1 MLQLVFLPGAGLCAK
16 GPDGAPAAPDVPGV
30 SRPIMVGGDRD
41 YPPYEFLD
49 KDGKPAGF
57 NVDLTRAVAETMG
70 MQVQFRLG
78 AWADERNALMADE
91 LDILEGMT
99 YSPERAKILDFAPH
113 TIVNHAIFARRGTP
127 PVNSLDEL
135 AGKKV
140 IVHRSGYMHDTLAA
154 KGFEKDLIFS
164 ETPAD
169 GLRLLSSG
177 KGDYAVVAMLPGS
190 YIIRENKLDNIQPV
204 ARAVATVR
212 YGYAVKK
219 GRENLLARF
228 TEGLAIL
235 RETGRYQAIHD
246 KWLGVLDDK
255 KIKWETAAAYLGAIA
270 APLLALLGGSMLWT
284 YSLRKKVAERTLSLS
299 QALEEL
305 SRNQRQLL
313 QADKMAALGTL
324 VSGVAHEVNNPNGL
338 ILLNIPILRKAQ
350 ADAERLL
357 DEASEREG
365 EFTLGGIPYSR
376 MRTELPKMLEEMH
389 EAALRIKRIV
399 NDLKDFARREDGARK
414 ALIDVNDAAR
424 KAVRLAE
431 ATIKKS
437 TDHFTADYEADLP
450 LVWGDSQ
457 RIEQVVVNLA
467 LNACQALP
475 DKSRAI
481 ELSTRYDP
489 KRRMV
494 TLRLRDEGCGVAPE
508 HLAHLTDP
516 FFTTKRDEGGT
527 GLGLSVSA
535 GILKEHGGTVSFE
548 SEPGRGTLVIVEL
561 PAAGEEQA

>member
-1 MLQLVFLPGAGLCAK
+1 MEI
-16 GPDGAPAAPDVPGV
+16 PGV
-30 SRPIMVGGDRD
+30 SRPVMVGGDRD

-49 KDGKPAGF
+49 KDGNPAGF

-70 MQVQFRLG
+70 MQVAFRLG
-78 AWADERNALMADE
+78 AWADERNALMSGE

-127 PVNSLDEL
+127 AVKSLEEL

-140 IVHRSGYMHDTLAA
+140 IVHRSGYMHDTLAGM
-154 KGFEKDLIFS
+154 GFEKDLIFS

-177 KGDYAVVAMLPGS
+177 QGDYAVVAMLPGS
-190 YIIRENKLDNIQPV
+190 YIIRENKLDNLQPV

-246 KWLGVLDDK
+246 KWLGVLEGG
-255 KIKWETAAAYLGAIA
+255 KIKWETAALYLGAIA
-270 APLLALLGGSMLWT
+270 APLLALLGGTMLWT
-284 YSLRKKVAERTLSLS
+284 YSLRKKVAERTASLSL
-299 QALEEL
+299 ALEEL

-376 MRTELPKMLEEMH
+376 MRAELPKMLEEMQ

-399 NDLKDFARREDGARK
+399 NDLKDFARRGDGTRK
-414 ALIDVNDAAR
+414 ALIDVDDAAR

-431 ATIKKS
+431 AAIRKS
-437 TDHFTADYEADLP
+437 TDRFSASYEEDLP
-450 LVWGDSQ
+450 LVMGDSQ
-457 RIEQVVVNLA
+457 RIEQVVVNLL

-475 DKSRAI
+475 DRNRAI
-481 ELSTRYDP
+481 ELATSHDEAGG
-489 KRRMV
+489 KV
-494 TLRLRDEGCGVAPE
+494 IVRLRDEGTGVAPE

-535 GILKEHGGTVSFE
+535 GILKEHGGALFFE
-548 SEPGRGTLVIVEL
+548 SEPGEGTVAVMEL
-561 PAAGEEQA
+561 PAAREEQA